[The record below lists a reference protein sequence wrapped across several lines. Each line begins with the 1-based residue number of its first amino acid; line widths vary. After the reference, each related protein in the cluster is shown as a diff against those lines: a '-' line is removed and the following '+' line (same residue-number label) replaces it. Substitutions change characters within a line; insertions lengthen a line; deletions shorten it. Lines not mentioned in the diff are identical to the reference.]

1 MKFISRFIVLLLI
14 PMGILAQTSAEKF
27 LEEGI
32 SKYKK
37 RDYLKSIELFT
48 QAIKADSSLVNGWIY
63 RGIAKDAMDNFPG
76 AISDFNRA
84 RNLDTNDIF
93 VYVERAQT
101 FLNMGEYEAAEKDF
115 NKIISINPSGEDA
128 ADAFYYLARINS
140 KRKKHDQAI
149 NYYTRVMRFRPNDS
163 ELYYL
168 RGEGKLALGDNKGA
182 VKDFDMAI
190 GINREYEEAY
200 ARRGEAK
207 LNLDDKDGACA
218 DFKKAKKNGEKN
230 VVPLLSQYC
239 R

>member
-1 MKFISRFIVLLLI
+1 
-14 PMGILAQTSAEKF
+14 
-27 LEEGI
+27 
-32 SKYKK
+32 
-37 RDYLKSIELFT
+37 
-48 QAIKADSSLVNGWIY
+48 
-63 RGIAKDAMDNFPG
+63 MDNFPG
-76 AISDFNRA
+76 AISDLNRA

-128 ADAFYYLARINS
+128 ADAFYYLARIHS

-218 DFKKAKKNGEKN
+218 DFKKAKKNGERN